1 MRGRVAIPQ
10 ELKADN
16 PILEESEIHY
26 PPEATQQC
34 FALVDCNNFYASCE
48 RVFNPKLKGKP
59 IVVLS
64 SNDAC
69 IVALSNEAKAFD
81 IKVGAPFFEN
91 EHLVKKHNIIVC
103 SSNFNLYGDMSR
115 RVMAILGN
123 FVPEMEVYSID
134 EAFLNL
140 AGMGGNVLSGLDSD
154 FSRSCDPTVKR
165 QVTSRP
171 GSGQDL
177 TQRTTEYAR
186 TIRSTILKWTGL
198 PVSIGLARTKVLAKI
213 ANRHAKKSVKA
224 KGVLNLIDSPHIA
237 KALEKIHVVDVWGIG
252 IRSARKFLEKR
263 IRTALEFR
271 EAPET
276 RIRHTMGIN
285 GLRIQAELRGISC
298 YEMDHTQQPRKGILC
313 SQSFGRKIRDIA
325 QLKEAI
331 TAFVSNA
338 SRRLRE
344 QKSAARLLTVFIINE
359 QNGLWDEK
367 NSDSVS
373 VKLPDGC
380 DNSLELVKQAM
391 KMVDK
396 LYQNG
401 QYYKR
406 AGVRFDDLIPAT
418 QIQTSLFDARPLTKG
433 NALMETVDM
442 LNDKLGSGALRYATQ
457 GSMHPWKAKSE
468 MVSPRY
474 TTNWEELAG
483 VLAK

>member
-1 MRGRVAIPQ
+1 MSHRAAVPQ

-16 PILEESEIHY
+16 LIFEETEIHY
-26 PPEATQQC
+26 PPDATQQS

-48 RVFNPKLKGKP
+48 RIFKPQLKGKP

-81 IKVGAPFFEN
+81 IKVGAPFFES
-91 EHLVKKHNIIVC
+91 EHIVKKNNIVVC

-115 RVMAILGN
+115 RVMSILAN

-140 AGMGGNVLSGLDSD
+140 AGIVVHNQTNPQQAVGDLYPDKGQTRRLP
-154 FSRSCDPTVKR
+154 PTI
-165 QVTSRP
+165 
-171 GSGQDL
+171 
-177 TQRTTEYAR
+177 TEYAR
-186 TIRSTILKWTGL
+186 TIRATILRWTGL

-213 ANRHAKKSVKA
+213 ANRHAKKSLKT
-224 KGVLNLIDSPHIA
+224 KGVLNLIDSPHLD

-252 IRSARKFLEKR
+252 IRSARKLLEKG

-271 EAPET
+271 DAPET
-276 RIRHTMGIN
+276 RLRHTMGIN

-298 YEMDHTQQPRKGILC
+298 YEMDHEQQPRKGILC
-313 SQSFGRKIRDIA
+313 SQSFGRKISDMA
-325 QLKEAI
+325 QVKEAI
-331 TAFVSNA
+331 TAFITNA
-338 SRRLRE
+338 ASRLRE
-344 QKSAARLLTVFIINE
+344 QHSGARLLTVFLIND

-367 NSDSVS
+367 NSDSAS

-391 KMVDK
+391 KLVDK
-396 LYQNG
+396 QFQQG
-401 QYYKR
+401 RFYKR
-406 AGVRFDDLIPAT
+406 AGVRLDNLIPAT
-418 QIQTSLFDARPLTKG
+418 QIQTSLFDAKPLAKS
-433 NALMETVDM
+433 NALMETVDL

-457 GSMHPWKAKSE
+457 GTIHPWKAKSE

-474 TTNWEELAG
+474 TTNWEEL
-483 VLAK
+483 VEVSAK